1 MGCRATWIGR
11 HSPLRSGDYRR
22 RRWLSWSRTG
32 IGWGGQHQ
40 RTCVIVPFVADWPTW
55 MRPERPTTLRPNPA
69 NLTTVKMI
77 EGVGDVAHC
86 RAESRSQTRAR
97 IWTTLMNLRRIHQGL
112 RLHSKERTK
121 RRTAAAAAADA
132 TILSARRALTKG
144 ARDLPS
150 DWCQVCAP
158 QSRCTRLR
166 SLPNRLSIRYFWVFF
181 FFLVC
186 LTVILL
192 HQVGMKMWLRPRGQ
206 VRTECGL
213 VGERRLDPPLAVWV
227 CLCAANSLARVRPS
241 HHPSTKRSNICLP
254 SLLYWLTSSISAK
267 RRDPRRRV
275 TGSSRNEFSRPTRNS
290 LSWKRGKETLVVKSF

>member
-181 FFLVC
+181 FFF
-186 LTVILL
+186 
-192 HQVGMKMWLRPRGQ
+192 
-206 VRTECGL
+206 GL
-213 VGERRLDPPLAVWV
+213 
-227 CLCAANSLARVRPS
+227 S
-241 HHPSTKRSNICLP
+241 HRDS
-254 SLLYWLTSSISAK
+254 LTSSWDENVIETEGPSAHGMWPCRGETSWSSTRSLGLFVRCEFVSESAAITSSIYQTFQHLSPVSSLLIDLIDLRQAK
-267 RRDPRRRV
+267 R
-275 TGSSRNEFSRPTRNS
+275 SSSTRNRIES
-290 LSWKRGKETLVVKSF
+290 QRILTTHS